1 VLRDV
6 PRPELDDVS
15 GRVGDVRRTA
25 VGERVEAMLLRLVS
39 VHEEAIDRCVASNSS
54 TSSLTPVTGIPGIAD
69 DGT

>member
-54 TSSLTPVTGIPGIAD
+54 TGSLTPVTGIPGIAD

>member
-39 VHEEAIDRCVASNSS
+39 VHGEAIDRCVASNSS
-54 TSSLTPVTGIPGIAD
+54 TSSLIPVTGIPGVAD